1 LRLFKHQI
9 DEPGTVP
16 IEEVKKLTI
25 PPIVPTSE
33 AIIENPFEKV
43 MRYLYNMQ
51 NFEVLRPELNEINV
65 VNLYA
70 LAYSLEM
77 AKLLS
82 DLD

>member
-1 LRLFKHQI
+1 M
-9 DEPGTVP
+9 P